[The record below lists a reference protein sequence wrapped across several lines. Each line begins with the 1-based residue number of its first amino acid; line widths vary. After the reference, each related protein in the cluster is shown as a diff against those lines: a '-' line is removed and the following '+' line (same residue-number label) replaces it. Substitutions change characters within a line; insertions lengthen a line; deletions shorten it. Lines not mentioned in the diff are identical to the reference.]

1 MFFFNPRI
9 YIILICLIDKGFM
22 VFQKKT
28 NGYLESAIAI
38 ENEGR
43 YPEYI

>member
-1 MFFFNPRI
+1 MIEVLWFS
-9 YIILICLIDKGFM
+9 
-22 VFQKKT
+22 QKKT